1 MRRFAIWLGIF
12 LLVFGAALWLVS
24 LRPAPEAITYGV
36 SFTKLQ
42 ADELGLDWKK
52 VYLAMLDD
60 LGVRHVR
67 LAAHW
72 PMVEPER
79 DVYDFSALDFQIREA
94 SERDAEIILA
104 VGRRL
109 PRWPECHTPRWVGYM
124 SWEEQKMELR
134 QYLAAVIERYKD
146 EKVLTY
152 WQVENEPYL
161 EVFAR
166 QFCGELD
173 EDFLK
178 EEIALVRS
186 LDPTRPVLVTDS
198 GNLGTWYGAYTAGD
212 AFGTSVYV
220 HFWTPELGQF
230 KTILPPAFYRIKTN
244 LAQLLFGAKPVFL
257 IELSGEPWLIEPI
270 VETPVEAQLWRM
282 DIEKFNDIL
291 AYAEKTRLDT
301 QYLWG
306 PEWWYYMK
314 EQGHPEFWDRAKEL
328 FTH

>member
-1 MRRFAIWLGIF
+1 MRRFLIWISI
-12 LLVFGAALWLVS
+12 LVVILIAALWLLS
-24 LRPAPEAITYGV
+24 LRPAPEKITYGV

-42 ADELGLDWKK
+42 ADEIGLDWKE
-52 VYLAMLDD
+52 VYRAILDD
-60 LGVRHVR
+60 LGVRHLR

-94 SERDAEIILA
+94 SARDAEIILA

-109 PRWPECHTPRWVGYM
+109 PRWPECHTPQWVGYM
-124 SWEEQKMELR
+124 PWEEKKLEIR
-134 QYLAAVIERYKD
+134 QYLTAVVERYKE
-146 EKVLTY
+146 EKAITY

-161 EVFAR
+161 AVFAR
-166 QFCGELD
+166 QFCGKLD

-178 EEIALVRS
+178 EEIALVKS
-186 LDPTRPVLVTDS
+186 LDPSRPVLVTDS
-198 GNLGTWYGAYTAGD
+198 GNLGTWYGAYRAGD

-230 KTILPPAFYRIKTN
+230 KTILPPAFYRVKMN
-244 LAQLLFGAKPVFL
+244 LAQLLFGEKPTFL

-270 VETPVEAQLWRM
+270 VETPIEAQLWRM
-282 DIEKFNDIL
+282 DIGKFNDIL
-291 AYAEKTRLDT
+291 DYARATRFDM

-306 PEWWYYMK
+306 VEWWYYMK
-314 EQGHPEFWDRAKEL
+314 ERGHPEFWERAQEL
-328 FTH
+328 FE